1 MKKLFLTLLV
11 ASFLFAGCVTDF
23 EDFVKNELEIPAT
36 KMWVENSTQQVH
48 YVFSVVDATN
58 YHAIRR
64 MLVEMDKRNLHKLV
78 LHMDNGGG
86 SMYHMCMLLDLIK
99 EYQTKGF
106 IFIAHNEGL
115 VGSAAVPLFMICD
128 ERWGSEFDYI
138 LIHPHSGQKSDVF
151 EGNINKL
158 FDEWTERYA
167 KLLVKAGVKYSVKE
181 IIEMMTGDYRY
192 KAWILNFETCMDK
205 GFYTHTT

>member
-64 MLVEMDKRNLHKLV
+64 MLVEMDKRNLHKWRRIDV
-78 LHMDNGGG
+78 PHVHVAG
-86 SMYHMCMLLDLIK
+86 SNQRIPD
-99 EYQTKGF
+99 
-106 IFIAHNEGL
+106 
-115 VGSAAVPLFMICD
+115 
-128 ERWGSEFDYI
+128 
-138 LIHPHSGQKSDVF
+138 
-151 EGNINKL
+151 
-158 FDEWTERYA
+158 
-167 KLLVKAGVKYSVKE
+167 
-181 IIEMMTGDYRY
+181 
-192 KAWILNFETCMDK
+192 
-205 GFYTHTT
+205 